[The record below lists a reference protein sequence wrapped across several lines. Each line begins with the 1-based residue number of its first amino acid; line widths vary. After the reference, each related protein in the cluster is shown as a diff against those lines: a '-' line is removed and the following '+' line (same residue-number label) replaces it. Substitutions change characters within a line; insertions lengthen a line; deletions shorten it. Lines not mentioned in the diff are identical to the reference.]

1 MKKLICFALLMLLVV
16 SSSFAQ
22 KKDSPEMSVAGVTL
36 GDRESAKKFLDGYQ
50 PRTDEGSCSYYFYS
64 SRGISVMKLTAAS
77 CEDKYMIT
85 AIEVFGV
92 DDSYTK
98 RHFVADKLGHFV
110 TESGLFIGF
119 RQTGSGLALALIVGV
134 PNIARNNMIGPK
146 DVVKIKGEPAER
158 TKDGK
163 VETIKYKIDGVSVDG
178 KPYDYASRF
187 EFYGKEMTRFELR
200 IDPAKHAD
208 TAKVKP

>member
-1 MKKLICFALLMLLVV
+1 
-16 SSSFAQ
+16 
-22 KKDSPEMSVAGVTL
+22 
-36 GDRESAKKFLDGYQ
+36 
-50 PRTDEGSCSYYFYS
+50 
-64 SRGISVMKLTAAS
+64 
-77 CEDKYMIT
+77 MIT

-92 DDSYTK
+92 DDTYTK

-158 TKDGK
+158 TKNGK

-178 KPYDYASRF
+178 KPYEYASRF

>member
-1 MKKLICFALLMLLVV
+1 MKKPIYFALLMVLVV

-22 KKDSPEMSVAGVTL
+22 KKDSPEMSVAGITL

-50 PRTDEGSCSYYFYS
+50 PRTDEGTCSYYFYS
-64 SRGISVMKLTAAS
+64 SRATTVMKLSAAS
-77 CEDKYMIT
+77 CEDKHMIT

-92 DDSYTK
+92 DDTYTK

-119 RQTGSGLALALIVGV
+119 RQTGGGLALALIVGV

-158 TKDGK
+158 TKEGK
-163 VETIKYKIDGVSVDG
+163 VETIRYKIDGVSVDS

>member
-1 MKKLICFALLMLLVV
+1 MTKSIFGAVFILIVFGSA
-16 SSSFAQ
+16 FAQ
-22 KKDSPEMSVAGVTL
+22 KKDTPEMSVAGVTL

-50 PRTDEGSCSYYFYS
+50 PRTDEGTCRYYFYN
-64 SRGISVMKLTAAS
+64 SRATTVMKLTAAS
-77 CEDKYMIT
+77 CEDKHLIT
-85 AIEVFGV
+85 SIEVFGV
-92 DDSYTK
+92 DETYTK

-158 TKDGK
+158 NKDGK
-163 VETIKYKIDGVSVDG
+163 VETIKYKIDGVSVES
-178 KPYDYASRF
+178 KPYDYSSRF
-187 EFYGKEMTRFELR
+187 EFYGKEMTRFEMR
-200 IDPAKHAD
+200 IEPAKHAD